1 MDNFSQQNY
10 SQQPYVGQP
19 VSGQPAMS
27 NMPPTPPAQI
37 NPVQPQ
43 PVTAPKKP
51 KFSLDDHQK
60 LMITIGAFSAAL
72 VAALIFGVAMFMK
85 YNDASSDLEEKID
98 VAVAEAKDE
107 QAEEL
112 EAEFAER
119 EKNPYQPFAG
129 PEDYGSL
136 SFQYPRTWSKYV
148 AKDAAEGGDFEAYLN
163 PDGVKPEPEDN
174 INALRVRIIGRSTES
189 VKADYQD
196 AVEDGDLR
204 MEEISINK
212 VSATHYYGIIPKTE
226 YRGHIIVLKIRD
238 KTAILQSDSELFS
251 DDLDKILD
259 TVTFN
264 D

>member
-60 LMITIGAFSAAL
+60 LMITIGAFSATL

-98 VAVAEAKDE
+98 V
-107 QAEEL
+107 
-112 EAEFAER
+112 
-119 EKNPYQPFAG
+119 
-129 PEDYGSL
+129 L
-136 SFQYPRTWSKYV
+136 S
-148 AKDAAEGGDFEAYLN
+148 EGGTQVY
-163 PDGVKPEPEDN
+163 EP
-174 INALRVRIIGRSTES
+174 
-189 VKADYQD
+189 
-196 AVEDGDLR
+196 
-204 MEEISINK
+204 
-212 VSATHYYGIIPKTE
+212 VSANRNCRI
-226 YRGHIIVLKIRD
+226 
-238 KTAILQSDSELFS
+238 ELFMQ
-251 DDLDKILD
+251 
-259 TVTFN
+259 
-264 D
+264 